1 MARIKP
7 QALLQQS
14 KRKKGSARISIPTVF
29 AVVSILGLL
38 CLSILLLH
46 RHRTKRDYDHT
57 KSQFAMFEGKEERF
71 NFGQEQELIK
81 TPRYAV
87 LNTTKGLITVQL
99 SVHGAL
105 KTVKQFVKISQGGYY
120 KGLTFH
126 RVIKHYMIQGGDPER
141 GGAREDWTQVGHL
154 NDELEASMKHEP
166 FMLATSKPLLESAA
180 GFELYITTT
189 AIPHLDDKLLVF
201 GRVVR
206 GENVVQDIEEVDTD
220 ENFRPKSP
228 VLISGITF
236 HDEL

>member
-7 QALLQQS
+7 QALLLQS
-14 KRKKGSARISIPTVF
+14 KKKKGPARIGIPTVF
-29 AVVSILGLL
+29 AAFSVVALL
-38 CLSILLLH
+38 FLSAVILH
-46 RHRTKRDYDHT
+46 RHRAKREQVQT
-57 KSQFAMFEGKEERF
+57 NSQFELFQGKETF
-71 NFGQEQELIK
+71 DFGQGQKLLK

-87 LNTTKGLITVQL
+87 LNTTKGVISVQL
-99 SVHGAL
+99 SVQGAL
-105 KTVKQFVKISQGGYY
+105 KTVEQFVKYSQNGYY
-120 KGLTFH
+120 NGLIFH

-141 GGAREDWTQVGHL
+141 AGAREDWTQVGHL
-154 NDELEASMKHEP
+154 NDELEASLKHEP
-166 FMLATSKPLLESAA
+166 FMFATSKAHSDSS

-220 ENFRPKSP
+220 EHFRPKSA
-228 VLISGITF
+228 VAINDITF